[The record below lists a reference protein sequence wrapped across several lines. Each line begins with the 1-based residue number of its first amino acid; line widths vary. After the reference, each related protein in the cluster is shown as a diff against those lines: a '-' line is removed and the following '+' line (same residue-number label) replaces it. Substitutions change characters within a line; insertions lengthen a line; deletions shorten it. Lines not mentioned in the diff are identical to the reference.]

1 MQFRRRKTTA
11 LMKTV
16 RESSLKTS
24 TDNLCGPS
32 EEGLNK
38 SGKERGFALS
48 EGRSKPTKFFL
59 AKSLIMAQIERWRQA

>member
-1 MQFRRRKTTA
+1 
-11 LMKTV
+11 MKTV

-38 SGKERGFALS
+38 SGKEREFASFRRTL
-48 EGRSKPTKFFL
+48 KNDQIFL
-59 AKSLIMAQIERWRQA
+59 IEEFDHGSD